1 MTDYQSKFVPHILQ
15 WWFSNLAPTHY
26 ELCLVQNFIEFI
38 IQRWPLCERAHWA
51 WEWLEISCATQTPYN
66 RFQKRISFSFS
77 KYGVWHQQG
86 VYRLC
91 VTQNWVKF
99 PMERAGTANSTN
111 QTCALLE
118 HEYHSGR
125 ETGGSQR
132 KDGEGL
138 KIKSIVDGFATW
150 STAVNAGTEKV
161 ERRKLMAHSSK
172 GL

>member
-1 MTDYQSKFVPHILQ
+1 MGFKPSTNTIWIVSGSKIHWIYYTAVIIV
-15 WWFSNLAPTHY
+15 WA
-26 ELCLVQNFIEFI
+26 CGIEFENGL
-38 IQRWPLCERAHWA
+38 RYLVPLRR
-51 WEWLEISCATQTPYN
+51 QN
-66 RFQKRISFSFS
+66 KNRISFSFS

-118 HEYHSGR
+118 HRYHSGR
-125 ETGGSQR
+125 ETGGNQR
-132 KDGEGL
+132 KDGGGL
-138 KIKSIVDGFATW
+138 MIKSMADGFATW
-150 STAVNAGTEKV
+150 STAVNAGTEEG
-161 ERRKLMAHSSK
+161 ERHDLMAHSPK

>member
-1 MTDYQSKFVPHILQ
+1 MVFKPSTNTLWIVSGSKFHWIYYTAVTIVWACALSLRMAWDILCHLDALQSVPKTYFFFLLKIWRLTP
-15 WWFSNLAPTHY
+15 AG
-26 ELCLVQNFIEFI
+26 C
-38 IQRWPLCERAHWA
+38 IQAVCYTKL
-51 WEWLEISCATQTPYN
+51 
-66 RFQKRISFSFS
+66 
-77 KYGVWHQQG
+77 G
-86 VYRLC
+86 
-91 VTQNWVKF
+91 KF